1 MSDAGE
7 VILRP
12 RVTRSPDRVNSS
24 SRLAAAGSGAGD
36 SYIRLMSDTRMQ
48 LVEVAPGEFKV
59 SGEVDAH
66 SADSFGTAL
75 TTAGERT
82 SVVMIDM
89 SDVTFMDSSGL
100 RVLVE
105 AQQRAEAGGPSLL
118 LRSPSRQITRLLDLA
133 GLTENF
139 EIDAPA

>member
-7 VILRP
+7 PGPLG
-12 RVTRSPDRVNSS
+12 VTRSPDQVNPS
-24 SRLAAAGSGAGD
+24 SRRAAAWSGAAD

-66 SADSFGTAL
+66 SAESFGTAL
-75 TTAGERT
+75 TTVGDQTTA
-82 SVVMIDM
+82 VMVDM

-105 AQQRAEAGGPSLL
+105 AQQRAESGGPSLV
-118 LRSPSRQITRLLDLA
+118 LRSPSRQITRLLDLT

-139 EIDAPA
+139 QIETPA

>member
-1 MSDAGE
+1 
-7 VILRP
+7 
-12 RVTRSPDRVNSS
+12 VTAALDRYI
-24 SRLAAAGSGAGD
+24 SR
-36 SYIRLMSDTRMQ
+36 MPDTRMQ
-48 LVEVAPGEFKV
+48 LVEVAPGEFQV

-66 SADSFGTAL
+66 SSELFA
-75 TTAGERT
+75 TTLVAAGERST
-82 SVVMIDM
+82 AVIVDM
-89 SDVTFMDSSGL
+89 SGVTFMDSSGL

-105 AQQRAEAGGPSLL
+105 AQQRAEAGGPSLV